1 MKTFHK
7 EFTIITKKEIDLI
20 NITPMVKDYIEG
32 CKVESGMV
40 FIMSHHTTSGITV
53 NEGLPDIEQDI
64 INMLKELVRDDKEYR
79 HARFLPSDGQM
90 AINAPSHLRS
100 CLLGFEVFFPIMEGM
115 IRSGSRQTIYFAEL
129 DGPQER
135 IFSVHVFA
143 SELQK

>member
-1 MKTFHK
+1 MKTLHK

-20 NITPMVKDYIEG
+20 NITPLVKDYIEE
-32 CKVESGMV
+32 CKVVSGMV

-64 INMLKELVRDDKEYR
+64 INMLKELIRDDNEYR

-100 CLLGFEVFFPIMEGM
+100 CLLGFEVFFPIIQGK
-115 IRSGSRQTIYFAEL
+115 IKSGSRQTIYFAEL

-135 IFSVHVFA
+135 TFSVQVLG
-143 SELQK
+143 SDI